1 MLAGAP
7 PSGDGDRRRTF
18 DPPRSRTYDE
28 SRRNVFDKFRKMFG
42 GGSGDP
48 EQPAPGSRPRPGAST
63 VRRPARPRQG
73 ARAGAT
79 TGAKPGSGT
88 GAVRPRVAAT
98 GAAIQARASEGPPPT
113 EVACPNCGEPML
125 AGWGTTCGKCRPHLV
140 SAKTM
145 FLAAGQVALPS
156 QAPGGMTLGWL
167 VVVRSVDEKQ
177 RGGLIELD
185 QQRVVLSRAGAGAGG
200 GARVVEF
207 DDTFMSSGHAV
218 LNRPSTGDRTDA
230 FTINDRDNPS
240 PSVNGT
246 FVNSH
251 KLTPG
256 EVIRLADGD
265 VLKVGATEMLFKSLW
280 LPPVGGRS

>member
-1 MLAGAP
+1 MLAGGAAP
-7 PSGDGDRRRTF
+7 GDGGF

-28 SRRNVFDKFRKMFG
+28 SRRPVFDKLRKLFG

-48 EQPAPGSRPRPGAST
+48 DPDLSSPVTKPRAAGST

-73 ARAGAT
+73 RSASG
-79 TGAKPGSGT
+79 KPTAST
-88 GAVRPRVAAT
+88 RPRAASSM
-98 GAAIQARASEGPPPT
+98 AAAVGPPAPET
-113 EVACPNCGEPML
+113 PPPAEVACPNCGEPML
-125 AGWGTTCGKCRPHLV
+125 AGWGTTCGKCRPNLV
-140 SAKTM
+140 SPKTM
-145 FLAAGQVALPS
+145 FLAAGQVALPA

-177 RGGLIELD
+177 RGALIELD
-185 QQRVVLSRAGAGAGG
+185 QQRVVLSRAGAGPAG
-200 GARVVEF
+200 ASRVVEF

-218 LNRPSTGDRTDA
+218 LSRPDSGDRTDA
-230 FTINDRDNPS
+230 FTIRDRDNPS

-256 EVIRLADGD
+256 EVVRLADGD
-265 VLKVGATEMLFKSLW
+265 VVKLGATEMLFKSLW
-280 LPPVGGRS
+280 LSPVGARP